1 MGSTRMLLPTFAIL
15 LVLSPAVNGQNRAGL
30 SLRETFDLYVSSIQ
44 KSDLAT
50 LFTTVTD
57 NPHLIFLTS
66 TGKMMNAREDYYKFH
81 EEWFKEKEWEMPV
94 DIVEVREGREY
105 GYVTAIFHY
114 KSKVEEGR
122 TYGIDSYFTLIFH
135 KENGMWKVVTDVC
148 TPIERFLT
156 EGDPA
161 IRYRWDQVHFFDII
175 KNRRTVRKFKSTPIP
190 REHIL
195 KILEAA
201 HFAPTAGN
209 QQPWKFLVV
218 QNRAKLDRLKE
229 EAASWYLEAYK
240 SKARPDEAKLAEVRD
255 GVQKALDGALSA
267 PVYVAVLVDSKARYP
282 QYIMIDGTLAAS
294 HLMLAARALGYGTG
308 FFTTFFPEDR
318 MKAFFDIPDRYRL
331 ICFTPIGMPD
341 EWPNPPIKKD
351 LRELIVFEKF

>member
-1 MGSTRMLLPTFAIL
+1 
-15 LVLSPAVNGQNRAGL
+15 
-30 SLRETFDLYVSSIQ
+30 
-44 KSDLAT
+44 
-50 LFTTVTD
+50 
-57 NPHLIFLTS
+57 
-66 TGKMMNAREDYYKFH
+66 
-81 EEWFKEKEWEMPV
+81 
-94 DIVEVREGREY
+94 
-105 GYVTAIFHY
+105 
-114 KSKVEEGR
+114 
-122 TYGIDSYFTLIFH
+122 
-135 KENGMWKVVTDVC
+135 
-148 TPIERFLT
+148 
-156 EGDPA
+156 
-161 IRYRWDQVHFFDII
+161 
-175 KNRRTVRKFKSTPIP
+175 VRKFKSTPIP

-308 FFTTFFPEDR
+308 FFTTFFPEDK